1 MTLASMMSA
10 SISGQSLT
18 RKRLP
23 LKALQKMQAL
33 WEHLSVTCAGSSSQP
48 HWAGETGVVRN
59 AIAVTS

>member
-1 MTLASMMSA
+1 MALASMMSA

-33 WEHLSVTCAGSSSQP
+33 WEQPSVTWQDQAPRLTG
-48 HWAGETGVVRN
+48 ADETGGG
-59 AIAVTS
+59 T